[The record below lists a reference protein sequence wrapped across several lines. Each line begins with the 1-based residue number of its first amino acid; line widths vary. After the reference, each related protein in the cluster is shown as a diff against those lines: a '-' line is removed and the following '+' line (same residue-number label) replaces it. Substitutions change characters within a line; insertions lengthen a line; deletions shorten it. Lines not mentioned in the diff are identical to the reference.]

1 MGVKDPPLPLALA
14 LPEGD
19 LGTKP
24 LCLFQ
29 AAALG
34 SLLGI
39 GALPGT
45 LGPLGTWGFDILRL
59 ALGWGSVLGLLRLII
74 LGGKASGWKPAPPGV
89 GVVIL
94 AGLLLGGDLVPRGG
108 LLSLNSSEEE

>member
-1 MGVKDPPLPLALA
+1 MKDPPLPLPLA

-24 LCLFQ
+24 LFLFQ
-29 AAALG
+29 ASALG

-39 GALPGT
+39 GALPGA
-45 LGPLGTWGFDILRL
+45 LGPLGTRGVNMLRL
-59 ALGWGSVLGLLRLII
+59 SLGWGSVLGLLRLTIV
-74 LGGKASGWKPAPPGV
+74 GGKASGWKPAPPGV

-94 AGLLLGGDLVPRGG
+94 AGLLLSGGLVPRDG